1 MKKLI
6 SIILII
12 IVVFLSYNYFTYP
25 NFSQI
30 EEDLSKYEAAANQH
44 NWLETY
50 NNDVQNELKISSEFI
65 NKVDKAKLYGSLYFL
80 PKIFDKQKAQ
90 RLAEIIADSSSYTW
104 GETTVEYHQHL
115 LFFDENEDII
125 GITKIDK
132 EKEFINTSPF
142 RRTMKWGKLSK
153 KGQREFFN
161 EINN

>member
-1 MKKLI
+1 MKKII

-30 EEDLSKYEAAANQH
+30 EEDLSKYEVAANQH

-50 NNDVQNELKISSEFI
+50 NIDVQNELKISSEFI

-90 RLAEIIADSSSYTW
+90 RLAEIISDSSSYTW
-104 GETTVEYHQHL
+104 GETTVDYHQHL
-115 LFFDENEDII
+115 LFFDENENII

-142 RRTMKWGKLSK
+142 RRTMKWGNYLK
-153 KGQREFFN
+153 KVNGNFLTK
-161 EINN
+161 